1 MQFSE
6 QIDKLMPAVIAAWA
20 EIPSAAKDAKNPHLK
35 NDYATLAA
43 LAEAAKEPLAKHK
56 LAVLQPVTYQRMDN
70 GDTAPVVET
79 YVVHESGQWMMSP
92 FSMTPVDQKPQTLGS
107 VVTYIRR
114 YAVGGMLFMIAEKD
128 DDGNAASGTTGTPR
142 QVHSQKPPAPT
153 PKAETA
159 VPESPVKALRN
170 KVMEISG
177 CDLNTIKIFFQ
188 GIWPDGAPKDP
199 AAYSKPLED
208 LLVYISRGEKEI
220 ASLKANPSKLG
231 QMWVA
236 QQQEGGEATAP
247 AEETKLDTADI
258 NAYADAVAKKRG
270 IGTGAILLKTIDKLF
285 ANVPNYKT
293 DEALAKFLGW
303 YEQDA
308 DAFEQL
314 KASAKLGI
322 TLTEM
327 VERD

>member
-1 MQFSE
+1 MYFSE
-6 QIDKLMPAVIAAWA
+6 EIDKLMPAVIAALA
-20 EIPSAAKDAKNPHLK
+20 EIPTAAKDAKNPHLK

-43 LAEAAKEPLAKHK
+43 LADAAKGPLAKHK
-56 LAVLQPVTYQRMDN
+56 LAVLQPVTYQRLDN

-79 YVVHESGQWMMSP
+79 YVVHESGQWMMSA

-114 YAVGGMLFMIAEKD
+114 YAVGGILFMIAEKD

-142 QVHSQKPPAPT
+142 QASSPKPPAPT

-159 VPESPVKALRN
+159 VPESPVRALRN
-170 KVMEISG
+170 KVMEVSG

-188 GIWPDGAPKDP
+188 GIWQDGTPKDP

-208 LLVYISRGEKEI
+208 LLAYVSRGEKEI
-220 ASLKANPSKLG
+220 ASLKTNPSKLG

-236 QQQEGGEATAP
+236 QQQEGVEAADQ
-247 AEETKLDTADI
+247 AEAKLDTADI
-258 NAYADAVAKKRG
+258 NAYADVVAKKRG
-270 IGTGAILLKTIDKLF
+270 IGTGEILLKTIDKLF
-285 ANVPNYKT
+285 SKVSNYKT
-293 DEALAKFLGW
+293 DEALAKFLKW
-303 YEQDA
+303 YEEDA
-308 DAFEQL
+308 EAFEQL